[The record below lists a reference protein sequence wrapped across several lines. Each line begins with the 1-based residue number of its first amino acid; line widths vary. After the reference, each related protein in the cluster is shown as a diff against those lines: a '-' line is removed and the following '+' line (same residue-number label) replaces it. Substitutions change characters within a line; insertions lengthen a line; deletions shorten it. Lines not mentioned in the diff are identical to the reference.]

1 MSKKLD
7 LGIRVRSICVLSVL
21 ALAAGCNSSPMQP
34 PPQPIVIALTPQAS
48 AIAIGASSQFTASGD
63 SAGVTWTVAGFT
75 NSGMG
80 TPLAAGD
87 TGTIDASG
95 NFTAASGASFY
106 AVVTAT
112 SKTDTTKSATA
123 TVNVVAPGVFATT
136 HNVQVAQY
144 TVSPPGSANVS
155 VQFGLDTSY
164 GFTTW
169 TLPTGQLGGPPT
181 SPLYVAGMKQS
192 TPYHMRGVIQFAD
205 GSSFNDADFI
215 FTTGALPAGT
225 VPNITATT
233 TAGMTP
239 QSGVEMLDLVNIG
252 AATGQVPVG
261 ITDLSGNLLWG
272 YNPTLAA
279 GVLANPIKL
288 LPDGDFLINFGGAAP
303 DGANSMMQEVDLGG
317 NLIWQM
323 TAAQLNTAL
332 STATCAECNVT
343 VIGTH
348 HDFDVL
354 PNGHLIVLA
363 ATQQVISGTTVTGD
377 VVIDLGDIENVG
389 GNNP

>member
-1 MSKKLD
+1 
-7 LGIRVRSICVLSVL
+7 
-21 ALAAGCNSSPMQP
+21 MQP